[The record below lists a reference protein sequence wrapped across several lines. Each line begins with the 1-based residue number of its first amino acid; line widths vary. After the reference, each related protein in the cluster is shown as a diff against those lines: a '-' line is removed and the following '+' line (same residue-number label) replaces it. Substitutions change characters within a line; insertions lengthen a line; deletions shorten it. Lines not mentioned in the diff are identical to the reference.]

1 MADEWKLL
9 SFINKLLESFYIVT
23 QKYSKNNAL
32 LSSVIPHAAVLKK
45 ITNHRAN
52 NLPSLEQI
60 SYTTLTENIEEAFK
74 IRYYTTKNNTRVNL
88 HDMILLFIAV
98 DPQYQLDFFPANIK

>member
-32 LSSVIPHAAVLKK
+32 LSGVIPHAAVLKK